1 MNSQSYSTTRP
12 DLPEADR
19 TPSDSGRK
27 RLIKIK
33 RSSGK
38 YEYVTREQL
47 EELNKQAKQRSHT
60 KNIRKKISRLTV
72 IAVAILGCCAL
83 LVYFILRTAF

>member
-1 MNSQSYSTTRP
+1 MNSQSDSTP
-12 DLPEADR
+12 HSGLPGADGPR
-19 TPSDSGRK
+19 SNSGRK

-47 EELNKQAKQRSHT
+47 EELNRRAKQRSHA
-60 KNIRKKISRLTV
+60 KHIRKKIIRLTG

-83 LVYFILRTAF
+83 LVYFILRTAS